1 MSHKCLIC
9 NSPAEDKLCVTH
21 LVTYTWDSSIGGLRL
36 KKRTTGSRYTQSDY
50 HKNEIKLTKILE
62 DVYGKQN
69 IITSFHPI
77 WALSNKKVLL
87 EFDIYIKNKDI
98 LIEYNGQQHYEF
110 TPFFHRTK
118 TNFLKQVRRDKKKLK
133 LVKKNGKKLIIF
145 KYNEPIFKDYIVNKI
160 EGEINGLNDTSRS

>member
-1 MSHKCLIC
+1 MNHKCLIC

-36 KKRTTGSRYTQSDY
+36 KKRTAGSRYTQSDY

-69 IITSFHPI
+69 IITSYHPL

-87 EFDIYIKNKDI
+87 EFDIYVKNKDV

-118 TNFLKQVRRDKKKLK
+118 TSFLKQVRRDKKKLK
-133 LVKKNGKKLIIF
+133 LAKKNGKKLIIF
-145 KYNEPIFKDYIVNKI
+145 KYNEPLFKDYIINKI